1 MNKKLDL
8 FGVFIIA
15 FVTSVGGGTL
25 RDVLIGN
32 TPVTWMQ
39 ESIYML
45 IIALTVVFAIIF
57 SNHLHHLRRTLFLF
71 DTIGIGLF
79 TLLGIE
85 KGSGE
90 AGTVVAADIT
100 IEQAITVAKQ
110 KASGLSGADLMAQAS
125 EVLGVAKSMGLSSEG
140 KDPKVI
146 QAAMKAGEYSDKF

>member
-1 MNKKLDL
+1 MYIEKKNRYR
-8 FGVFIIA
+8 A
-15 FVTSVGGGTL
+15 TSS
-25 RDVLIGN
+25 LIKM
-32 TPVTWMQ
+32 V
-39 ESIYML
+39 
-45 IIALTVVFAIIF
+45 
-57 SNHLHHLRRTLFLF
+57 
-71 DTIGIGLF
+71 
-79 TLLGIE
+79 LGIE

-110 KASGLSGADLMAQAS
+110 KASGLSGADLMAQVS

>member
-1 MNKKLDL
+1 MSQVVDAVIQAGKANAGPPLGPALGPSGVNVKGVIEEINKVTASMEGMQVPVKVIVEDDKTFKLEI
-8 FGVFIIA
+8 GTPP
-15 FVTSVGGGTL
+15 TSS
-25 RDVLIGN
+25 LIKM
-32 TPVTWMQ
+32 V
-39 ESIYML
+39 
-45 IIALTVVFAIIF
+45 
-57 SNHLHHLRRTLFLF
+57 
-71 DTIGIGLF
+71 
-79 TLLGIE
+79 LGIE